1 MDPDLEHNSPVT
13 ICNW

>member
-1 MDPDLEHNSPVT
+1 MDPDLEHNSPVP